1 MFIKNDK
8 TSRVLRLNE
17 RLNKGEYLRK
27 QEIEKEFD
35 IPSKTFDRD
44 IKFLREFYFETDE
57 KIVYDKT
64 LNAYYLLSEPKR
76 FTKKEVYAL
85 CKILIE
91 SRAFNHYEFNA
102 LIDKL
107 LRQCNIKE
115 SKEVSKL
122 IGNQR
127 LHYIEL
133 KHGKDLINR
142 IWEIATSVRNQNLIS
157 FEYQRQDGTEK
168 KHHVKPVGIVFS
180 EFYFYLLAYH
190 LDANNDGPTIYRVD
204 RVKNLLSDG
213 EKFTIP
219 YSEKFSESEFYKRIL
234 FMNTG
239 ELQHIRFKYTGV
251 LEALLDRIPTAK
263 IEQEIAKGEWIIR
276 AEAFGEGLMMWLR
289 SQGERVLIIGDQKN
303 EK

>member
-8 TSRVLRLNE
+8 TSRVLRMNE

-27 QEIEKEFD
+27 QEIKKSL
-35 IPSKTFDRD
+35 I
-44 IKFLREFYFETDE
+44 FLVKHLIGILSFYVNFILKQMRE
-57 KIVYDKT
+57 IVYDKT

-168 KHHVKPVGIVFS
+168 KHHVKPVGIFFLS
-180 EFYFYLLAYH
+180 FTF
-190 LDANNDGPTIYRVD
+190 IY
-204 RVKNLLSDG
+204 
-213 EKFTIP
+213 
-219 YSEKFSESEFYKRIL
+219 
-234 FMNTG
+234 
-239 ELQHIRFKYTGV
+239 
-251 LEALLDRIPTAK
+251 
-263 IEQEIAKGEWIIR
+263 
-276 AEAFGEGLMMWLR
+276 
-289 SQGERVLIIGDQKN
+289 
-303 EK
+303 